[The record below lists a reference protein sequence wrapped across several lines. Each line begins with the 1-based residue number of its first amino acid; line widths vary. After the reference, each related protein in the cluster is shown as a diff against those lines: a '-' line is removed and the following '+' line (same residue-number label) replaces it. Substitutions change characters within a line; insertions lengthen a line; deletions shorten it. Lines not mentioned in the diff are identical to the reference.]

1 MTKPQS
7 QKSTGSSGPR
17 LPDFSALA
25 AAVST
30 PSTSASAPNF
40 DAIAKVVGNESSE
53 ETNEE
58 KEVEAEAGDNAEAT
72 EAAAEAPIQINTG
85 AKPTVKA
92 APAAPATPVIQVAP
106 VVKPAAQP
114 ASVKA
119 PAASPAAK
127 PVVAKAAPVAVVPAR
142 PATSKP
148 VVSKPD
154 SKKPS
159 LDFLAQA
166 SVPEEPAASPFEITT
181 TKPEVPAVK
190 ANAAPVKPLVEKAT
204 PEKAAEKPAAEK
216 PLKRASSAAASL
228 PGFAEFAAI
237 AGSVSETASSVDI
250 SAEPSKASSATP
262 QSPLP
267 SNLELA
273 GKAVAGQVAAA
284 ATISAAPK
292 STAEATPKKRGTA
305 NTSAKHPL
313 TYVVDVTAGLL
324 FATAGYQLYQ
334 AFTTGALA
342 AGIPSAIGTI
352 ATGVG
357 LIALSQA
364 IRLLL
369 RIANSL
375 NA

>member
-53 ETNEE
+53 EANEE

-85 AKPTVKA
+85 AKPAVKA

-119 PAASPAAK
+119 PVAK
-127 PVVAKAAPVAVVPAR
+127 PVVAKAAPVAVVPAK
-142 PATSKP
+142 PAASKP
-148 VVSKPD
+148 VASKLD

-190 ANAAPVKPLVEKAT
+190 ANAAPVKPLVEKTT

-237 AGSVSETASSVDI
+237 AGSVSETAPSVDI
-250 SAEPSKASSATP
+250 SSEPSKESSATP

-292 STAEATPKKRGTA
+292 PTAEATPKKRGTA